1 MLTNY
6 KICSNCIMDTS
17 DPKISFNENG
27 ICNHCTTFYNET
39 SKEWM
44 PDEIGLKNLEDI
56 IEKIKYKMK
65 NKKYDCI
72 LGISG
77 GVDSSYLALILKKYN
92 LRTLLVHVDAGW
104 NKEVAV
110 SNIQKITDYTG
121 FDLYTHIVDWEEMKK
136 LQIAYLKSG
145 ISNQDVPQDHI
156 YFSTLFKVAM
166 KLNIKVFISGGN
178 FATECILPKSW
189 HGSAMDAINLKDIY
203 KKFGNSRLTNYKT
216 ISFFEYH
223 FLYKILG
230 MREVR
235 PLNFLPYDRN
245 KAIEELEQ
253 IGWRNYGRKHGES
266 FFTNF
271 FQNYYLP
278 IRFNIDKRRAHYSS
292 MIVTGQITR
301 EEAIN
306 LINEPLYKDQEIINE
321 LNYFC
326 NKLGISH
333 EEMER
338 FMSLPIREYSDY
350 KNWNSKLKYVKFA
363 RSVYSLISN
372 LVTK

>member
-1 MLTNY
+1 MQANY
-6 KICSNCIMDTS
+6 KICSNCIMDSS
-17 DPKISFNENG
+17 DPNISFHENG
-27 ICNHCTTFYNET
+27 MCNHCKTFYNET

-44 PDEIGLKNLEDI
+44 PNEIGAMQLDEII
-56 IEKIKYKMK
+56 RKIKSKMK

-77 GVDSSYLALILKKYN
+77 GVDSSYLALVLKKYN

-110 SNIQKITDYTG
+110 SNIQKVVEYTG
-121 FDLYTHIVDWEEMKK
+121 FDLYTHVVDWEDMKK

-156 YFSTLFKVAM
+156 FFSTLFKVAM
-166 KLNIKVFISGGN
+166 KLGIKVFVSGGN

-203 KKFGNSRLTNYKT
+203 KKFGSSKLTNYDT
-216 ISFFEYH
+216 INFFEYH

-235 PLNFLPYDRN
+235 PLNYMPYDRN
-245 KAIEELEQ
+245 KAIDELQQ

-278 IRFNIDKRRAHYSS
+278 IRFQIDKRRAHYSS
-292 MIVTGQITR
+292 MIVTSQISR
-301 EEAIN
+301 EEALK
-306 LINEPLYKDQEIINE
+306 LINEPLYNDQELANDYI
-321 LNYFC
+321 YFC
-326 NKLGISH
+326 NKLSITPK
-333 EEMER
+333 EMENY
-338 FMSLPIREYSDY
+338 MNLPIKSYSDY
-350 KNWNSKLKYVKFA
+350 KNWDSLLKYVTFV
-363 RSVYSLISN
+363 RRIYNSIINY
-372 LVTK
+372 